1 MALSGRAR
9 STRGLVILLVTVSLV
24 TITLDYKEGTSG
36 PLARLG
42 QAALSIITRLQNA
55 VTTITHPIGSFFGAL
70 AHLPSLKAENDALRT
85 RLEQLQTQAIQYQSL
100 KKQLAEAERLLE
112 ISTALDLRTTGARV
126 IGSGVSNFEWSI
138 DIDKG
143 STSGIKVGMPIMTAD
158 GLVGHV
164 TEVSPFGSKV
174 QLLVDPDSV
183 VAGRLLSSQET
194 GPVQG
199 QGNQDLT
206 MTLVSSAATVTVGEA
221 VETAGYDTGSMYPA
235 GVEIGHVSRVR
246 DDPST
251 GQKIISIRPDVDFST
266 LDLVLVVVSGKSG

>member
-36 PLARLG
+36 PLARIG
-42 QAALSIITRLQNA
+42 QAALSIITPLQNA

-70 AHLPSLKAENDALRT
+70 VHLPSLKKENNALRT
-85 RLEQLQTQAIQYQSL
+85 RLEQLRTQAIQYQSL
-100 KKQLAEAERLLE
+100 KRQLAEAERLLE
-112 ISTALDLRTTGARV
+112 VQTSLDLRTTGARV

-143 STSGIKVGMPIMTAD
+143 SANGIKVGMPIMTAD

-164 TEVSPFGSKV
+164 SEVSPFGSKV
-174 QLLVDPDSV
+174 QLLVDPDSAV
-183 VAGRLLSSQET
+183 VARLVSSQET
-194 GPVQG
+194 G
-199 QGNQDLT
+199 
-206 MTLVSSAATVTVGEA
+206 LV
-221 VETAGYDTGSMYPA
+221 
-235 GVEIGHVSRVR
+235 R
-246 DDPST
+246 
-251 GQKIISIRPDVDFST
+251 DFST